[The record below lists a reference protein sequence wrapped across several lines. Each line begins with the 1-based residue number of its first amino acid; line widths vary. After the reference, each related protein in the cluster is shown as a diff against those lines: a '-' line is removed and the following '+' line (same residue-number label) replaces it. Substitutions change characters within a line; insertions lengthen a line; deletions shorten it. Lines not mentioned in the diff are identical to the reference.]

1 MIIHSLWFQ
10 WIVFG
15 GGGGVSRFS
24 RLRIFKR
31 FISVAEDFFSFFEIL
46 WWILQS
52 MSLIELALVMVLLR
66 GQRCDASVALNDT
79 RGLISLTLS
88 FRFANATFNP
98 FNSVFLFLFL
108 FYLIFFMTTPSLSSA
123 LYDGPWFRLLFF
135 QFFFFPSSYIII
147 FSEDVCVSTQQCK
160 YETRSYNRVYN
171 FWA

>member
-1 MIIHSLWFQ
+1 MVSVDCFR
-10 WIVFG
+10 

-108 FYLIFFMTTPSLSSA
+108 FYLIFLWLLPPSL
-123 LYDGPWFRLLFF
+123 LLSTTVLDFGCF
-135 QFFFFPSSYIII
+135 SFNFFFFPSSYIII

>member
-15 GGGGVSRFS
+15 GGEGFQDSQDWESSRDLS
-24 RLRIFKR
+24 PLQRI
-31 FISVAEDFFSFFEIL
+31 FFSFFEIL

-52 MSLIELALVMVLLR
+52 MSLIEVALVMVLLR
-66 GQRCDASVALNDT
+66 GQRCDASVTLNDT

-171 FWA
+171 FWT